1 MEGRR
6 VRRFGKWRSNQTL
19 LPVRVNRLSNAVSCW
34 YCDCKSSILNEPL
47 FRFGRRYSRFLKAW
61 FSMGVGFSLA
71 VLSAVT
77 MILLY
82 EIIQIL
88 CLYYG
93 NTQMSNV
100 MSEYLFGFSSTIS
113 GLTISVADIGYLC
126 MSSFISVSVH
136 ELGHALAAA
145 SEGIQMEYIA
155 VFLAVLFPGA
165 LLAFDHELLQALSK
179 VSALRIYCAGIWHN
193 AVLCAVCAWALFL
206 QPLILY
212 PFYIHDE
219 GPMVL
224 EVSPTSPLS
233 GHLSP
238 GDVIISLDD
247 FRINNAQEWSQI
259 IAVLTE
265 RSYQNFQNHSLLENS
280 MKRSI
285 GKGYCIPYSL
295 VEEGKRVSLKG
306 NRTCPDELSAFIT
319 IPCSDQAM
327 LVDDN
332 LEVNHQRDG
341 GVFHCFYAKDVLKL
355 EKCGDGW
362 GRLHSNRSSCLCSKE
377 GACFLPLLSTGVAWV
392 EITYSSPSP
401 LQCSHLGRT
410 RVIDDNNSRE
420 NPCVKTFVFVGDAI
434 SIKHSVLLTS
444 YQPRWSAK
452 FGAHLPYVL
461 ERLLM
466 FTFHVSMTL
475 ALLNSLPVY
484 FLDGEAI
491 SEVIS
496 HYFRILSP
504 RRRRTI
510 LQYFLFGGTVASII
524 MFVRIFL
531 VLL

>member
-1 MEGRR
+1 
-6 VRRFGKWRSNQTL
+6 
-19 LPVRVNRLSNAVSCW
+19 
-34 YCDCKSSILNEPL
+34 
-47 FRFGRRYSRFLKAW
+47 
-61 FSMGVGFSLA
+61 
-71 VLSAVT
+71 
-77 MILLY
+77 
-82 EIIQIL
+82 
-88 CLYYG
+88 
-93 NTQMSNV
+93 
-100 MSEYLFGFSSTIS
+100 
-113 GLTISVADIGYLC
+113 
-126 MSSFISVSVH
+126 
-136 ELGHALAAA
+136 
-145 SEGIQMEYIA
+145 MEYIA

-179 VSALRIYCAGIWHN
+179 VSALRIYCAGVWHN

-224 EVSPTSPLS
+224 DVSPTLPLS

-247 FRINNAQEWSQI
+247 FRINNAQQWSQI

-265 RSYQNFQNHSLLENS
+265 RSYQNSQNHSFLENS
-280 MKRSI
+280 IKRSI

-295 VEEGKRVSLKG
+295 VEGKRVSLEANG
-306 NRTCPDELSAFIT
+306 ASCPDELSAFIS
-319 IPCSDQAM
+319 IPCLDQAM
-327 LVDDN
+327 PDDDN

-341 GVFHCFYAKDVLKL
+341 GVLRCFYAKDVLKL

-377 GACFLPLLSTGVAWV
+377 GACFLPLLSTGAAWV
-392 EITYSSPSP
+392 EIRYSRLST
-401 LQCSHLGRT
+401 LQCSQLGRT
-410 RVIDDNNSRE
+410 HVIDDNSRE
-420 NPCVKTFVFVGDAI
+420 NPCVKSFVFVGDVM
-434 SIKHSVLLTS
+434 SIKSVLLTS

-461 ERLLM
+461 EKLLM
-466 FTFHVSMTL
+466 FTFHVSLTL

-491 SEVIS
+491 SEVII
-496 HYFRILSP
+496 HYFRILSS

-510 LQYFLFGGTVASII
+510 LKYFLFGGTVASILF
-524 MFVRIFL
+524 FVRAVL

>member
-1 MEGRR
+1 
-6 VRRFGKWRSNQTL
+6 
-19 LPVRVNRLSNAVSCW
+19 
-34 YCDCKSSILNEPL
+34 
-47 FRFGRRYSRFLKAW
+47 
-61 FSMGVGFSLA
+61 
-71 VLSAVT
+71 
-77 MILLY
+77 
-82 EIIQIL
+82 
-88 CLYYG
+88 
-93 NTQMSNV
+93 
-100 MSEYLFGFSSTIS
+100 
-113 GLTISVADIGYLC
+113 
-126 MSSFISVSVH
+126 
-136 ELGHALAAA
+136 
-145 SEGIQMEYIA
+145 
-155 VFLAVLFPGA
+155 
-165 LLAFDHELLQALSK
+165 
-179 VSALRIYCAGIWHN
+179 
-193 AVLCAVCAWALFL
+193 
-206 QPLILY
+206 
-212 PFYIHDE
+212 
-219 GPMVL
+219 
-224 EVSPTSPLS
+224 
-233 GHLSP
+233 
-238 GDVIISLDD
+238 
-247 FRINNAQEWSQI
+247 
-259 IAVLTE
+259 
-265 RSYQNFQNHSLLENS
+265 

-295 VEEGKRVSLKG
+295 VEEGKRVSLEG
-306 NRTCPDELSAFIT
+306 NIIRPDELSAIIT

-327 LVDDN
+327 LIDDN
-332 LEVNHQRDG
+332 LEILPMPTFEESTVISTSPVVVPPLLTYHRRPRPTLVPDDSCHAPDHPPIKDLPPPSQPLALQKGFIAIGTAACVPR
-341 GVFHCFYAKDVLKL
+341 YAIQCSPI
-355 EKCGDGW
+355 ET
-362 GRLHSNRSSCLCSKE
+362 RSYTFD

-401 LQCSHLGRT
+401 LQYSHLGRT

-531 VLL
+531 DLL

>member
-1 MEGRR
+1 MEGNKDPHSDSDSQKFLYLKTFGEPTSGSQPR
-6 VRRFGKWRSNQTL
+6 VRRLQFLRQAPLLGQLRWRSL
-19 LPVRVNRLSNAVSCW
+19 IPGRIELNR
-34 YCDCKSSILNEPL
+34 K
-47 FRFGRRYSRFLKAW
+47 
-61 FSMGVGFSLA
+61 
-71 VLSAVT
+71 
-77 MILLY
+77 
-82 EIIQIL
+82 
-88 CLYYG
+88 
-93 NTQMSNV
+93 
-100 MSEYLFGFSSTIS
+100 
-113 GLTISVADIGYLC
+113 
-126 MSSFISVSVH
+126 
-136 ELGHALAAA
+136 
-145 SEGIQMEYIA
+145 
-155 VFLAVLFPGA
+155 
-165 LLAFDHELLQALSK
+165 
-179 VSALRIYCAGIWHN
+179 
-193 AVLCAVCAWALFL
+193 LCAVCAWALFL

-212 PFYIHDE
+212 PLYIHDE

-259 IAVLTE
+259 IDVLTE
-265 RSYQNFQNHSLLENS
+265 RSYQTFQNHSLLENS

-327 LVDDN
+327 LDDDS

-341 GVFHCFYAKDVLKL
+341 GVFHCFYDKDVLKL

-392 EITYSSPSP
+392 EITYSIPSP

-491 SEVIS
+491 SEDEIIAEMKFRQYGLLIGNCCSDSDILMAKVEPFKSKRKEDVSIS
-496 HYFRILSP
+496 MVKPLAFYLGDCK
-504 RRRRTI
+504 T
-510 LQYFLFGGTVASII
+510 
-524 MFVRIFL
+524 
-531 VLL
+531 

>member
-1 MEGRR
+1 MEGNKDPHSYSDSQKYLYLKTFGEPTSRSQPT
-6 VRRFGKWRSNQTL
+6 VRL
-19 LPVRVNRLSNAVSCW
+19 LQFSEAGTSAWSTPVEKSDSRENRIEQ
-34 YCDCKSSILNEPL
+34 K
-47 FRFGRRYSRFLKAW
+47 GTTFLE
-61 FSMGVGFSLA
+61 S
-71 VLSAVT
+71 
-77 MILLY
+77 
-82 EIIQIL
+82 
-88 CLYYG
+88 
-93 NTQMSNV
+93 
-100 MSEYLFGFSSTIS
+100 
-113 GLTISVADIGYLC
+113 
-126 MSSFISVSVH
+126 
-136 ELGHALAAA
+136 

-165 LLAFDHELLQALSK
+165 LLAFNHELLQALSK
-179 VSALRIYCAGIWHN
+179 VSALQIYCAGIWHN

-206 QPLILY
+206 QPFILY

-224 EVSPTSPLS
+224 EVSPTSPLA

-259 IAVLTE
+259 IDVLTE
-265 RSYQNFQNHSLLENS
+265 HSYQTFQNHSLLENS
-280 MKRSI
+280 MKSSS

-295 VEEGKRVSLKG
+295 VEEGKRVSLEG

-327 LVDDN
+327 VDDDN

-341 GVFHCFYAKDVLKL
+341 GVFHCFYDKDVLKL

-362 GRLHSNRSSCLCSKE
+362 GRLHSNRSSCFCSKE
-377 GACFLPLLSTGVAWV
+377 GTCFLPLLSTGVAWV
-392 EITYSSPSP
+392 KITYSSPSP
-401 LQCSHLGRT
+401 LQCLHLGRT
-410 RVIDDNNSRE
+410 RVIEDNISKE

-466 FTFHVSMTL
+466 FTFHVSMIL

-491 SEVIS
+491 SEVVS

-510 LQYFLFGGTVASII
+510 LQYFLFGGTVASTI